1 MKQSTKGLLLCP
13 AAAVCLL
20 QATTAIAAQ
29 RLNNFVTQLL
39 EVRSPAA
46 GNYASELPADG
57 WLFVRLRGGR
67 PGARLHL
74 KGRDE
79 PLIEFSSGDVPVH
92 EAMVFQEAGEFT
104 LRLSG
109 GPADLLEARK
119 VPEIYYNKHQ
129 YDPYVL
135 CEGPFDWEFVKSVI
149 LPHVNVIVGM
159 RDEDQSRLAVP
170 WRRGG
175 GRWMVEVL
183 APGLHAPPP
192 EGDADVEACT
202 RALSTDA
209 GLDLPWMDGFIVDE
223 YYPSA
228 RHVFEPTL
236 SALKRIRD
244 DKRFAEKRLD
254 LYVAGGDDEEMN
266 RFMRKAVELGS
277 KLVFEAYNPEQP
289 SESEAAALLQR
300 RLPDRI
306 QAFGKVIDNAPAHM
320 IVCLGMYNSP
330 PESVNCHPQVNYR
343 VFQDMEFHVLAND
356 PAFQG
361 LFGISEYTSG
371 YADRE
376 TITWVGQLFRHYC
389 IEGRTDR
396 LSDEPYILDHLHNP
410 DFGEG
415 TSGWTVEAASPDS
428 IEVRDV
434 KDLGSRQ
441 ARMGC
446 ADAGDRCLLMHRKAD
461 GPNVV
466 SQTIRNLE
474 PGREYAL
481 RLNSTNL
488 IHRPGGY
495 GNPTFDDVET
505 VTIMIDGAERL
516 PAYSHTYTYRSIR
529 TRGLMYF
536 NYHTE
541 RFRATAPTAQLRI
554 MDWAGPKERKR
565 NVDRESAFNFVE
577 IQPCLP
583 ESRPPAVVRTGL
595 R

>member
-1 MKQSTKGLLLCP
+1 MSRPNERMLACLAIVL
-13 AAAVCLL
+13 CLL
-20 QATTAIAAQ
+20 PATTVTAAQ

-39 EVRSPAA
+39 EVRSPAVGSHA
-46 GNYASELPADG
+46 GELPAGG
-57 WLFVRLRGGR
+57 WLFVRLRGGQ
-67 PGARLHL
+67 PGTKVHL
-74 KGRDE
+74 EGRAE
-79 PLIEFSSGDVPVH
+79 PLIEFSPGDVPVH
-92 EAMVFQEAGEFT
+92 EAMIFHRAGRFT

-135 CEGPFDWEFVKSVI
+135 SEGPFDWEFVKSVM

-159 RDEDQSRLAVP
+159 RDEDQSELAVP

-175 GRWMVEVL
+175 GRWMIEVL
-183 APGLHAPPP
+183 APGLHSPPP
-192 EGDADVEACT
+192 EGGADVDVYT

-228 RHVFEPTL
+228 RHVFAPTL
-236 SALKRIRD
+236 AALKRLHD
-244 DKRFAEKRLD
+244 DKRFSEKRLD
-254 LYVAGGDDEEMN
+254 LYVAGGDDEETN
-266 RFMRKAVELGS
+266 RFIREAVQLGS

-289 SESEAAALLQR
+289 SEAEAKALLQR
-300 RLPDRI
+300 RLPERMR
-306 QAFGKVIDNAPAHM
+306 AFGKVIDNAPAKM

-330 PESVNCHPQVNYR
+330 PESVNCHPHVNYR
-343 VFQDMEFHVLAND
+343 VFQDMEFHLLAND
-356 PAFQG
+356 PTFDG

-376 TITWVGQLFRHYC
+376 TITWVGRLFRHYC
-389 IEGRTDR
+389 IEGRTER
-396 LSDEPYILDHLHNP
+396 LSDEPYVLDHLQNP
-410 DFGEG
+410 DFADG
-415 TSGWTVEAASPDS
+415 TTGWTVEAAAPGS

-434 KDLGSRQ
+434 EDLGSKQ

-446 ADAGDRCLLMHRKAD
+446 GHAGDRCLVMRRAAER
-461 GPNVV
+461 PNVV
-466 SQTIRNLE
+466 SQTIRHLK
-474 PGREYAL
+474 PGREYVL

-505 VTIMIDGAERL
+505 VTIMIDGADRL
-516 PAYSHTYTYRSIR
+516 PACSHKYTYRSIR
-529 TRGLMYF
+529 TQGLMYF

-541 RFRATAPTAQLRI
+541 RFRATEATAQLQI
-554 MDWAGPKERKR
+554 MDWADPNQRKR
-565 NVDRESAFNFVE
+565 NIDRESAFNFVE

-583 ESRPPAVVRTGL
+583 ESPPSAVVRTGL